1 VLSLAPPSGAAPHH
15 MKEVK
20 SMSNTKMT
28 AGATFPDMR
37 WDAVGGG
44 KIDPTS
50 ESGWRA
56 LIVYRGKHCPICKSY
71 LDKLQELQQQ
81 FKETG
86 VAVYAVSADP
96 KEKAE
101 TQAAECG
108 WTFPIGYDLS
118 KAQMRELGL
127 YVSDPR
133 SPEETDRQFSE
144 PALFVINPQGQ
155 AQIIDLSNA
164 PFARPDLES
173 LLKGLQFIIGKSYP
187 IRGTA

>member
-1 VLSLAPPSGAAPHH
+1 
-15 MKEVK
+15 
-20 SMSNTKMT
+20 MSNTKMI
-28 AGATFPDMR
+28 AGSTFPEMQ

-44 KIDPTS
+44 KIDPMAR
-50 ESGWRA
+50 SGWRA
-56 LIVYRGKHCPICKSY
+56 LLIYRGQHCPICKSY
-71 LDKLQELQQQ
+71 LDKLEELQGQ

-86 VAVYAVSADP
+86 AAVFAVSADT

-101 TQAAECG
+101 NQAADCG

-118 KAQMRELGL
+118 IPQMRELGV

-133 SPEETDRQFSE
+133 SPEETDRPFSE

-155 AQIIDLSNA
+155 VQIIDVSNA
-164 PFARPDLES
+164 PFSRPDLQS
-173 LLKGLQFIIGKSYP
+173 LLKGMQFITSKSYP